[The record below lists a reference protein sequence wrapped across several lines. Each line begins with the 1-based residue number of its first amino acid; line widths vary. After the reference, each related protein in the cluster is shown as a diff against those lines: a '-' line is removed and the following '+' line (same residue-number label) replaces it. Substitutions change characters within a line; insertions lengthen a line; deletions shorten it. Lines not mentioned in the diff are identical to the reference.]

1 MNRRLARVPQFT
13 QFAAALLLLAS
24 FPKVFLGQTLQI
36 SSPADGAVV
45 TPGQTLTVTVNA
57 DPAAVSGVII
67 IGQTTLGI
75 TPLITAP
82 PYQFS
87 IDIPADI
94 TAGNYTLTALGFP
107 LSGTGPI
114 LSTVTI
120 DIERSDTPIGI
131 SSDPASIPFSYAGVT
146 CYLFITGA
154 FADGS
159 QVALAE
165 STRITYSS
173 DALAVATVDERGA
186 VTAVAPGSANIT
198 VTYAGVSTQ
207 VPVTVAQPVTLI
219 PSVASLYTS
228 QSLLLTSLVNMA
240 PGVDQSLTWS
250 ISPQLG
256 SIDQTGNYTAP
267 STVPSWTGVTVTA
280 TSVADPTK
288 SASAQIWI
296 FPPVSIGITPPS
308 ATLSAGQ
315 LQVFTARI
323 QNGDFDANLS
333 IDPSGIGTFLPFH
346 GNTDPVTY
354 TPVAGAEYY
363 APSSISSQQTL
374 TITATSVADSS
385 KTASA
390 QITLVPSAA
399 VAVSPVDPTVY
410 ALQTLR
416 FTATINSGSSGT
428 ITWSLNP
435 NIGTITAA
443 GLYTAPSY
451 IVAQQAV
458 TVTAAGPSFGQ
469 TGTSILTL
477 VPRNS
482 AAIAVPTNLTATTT
496 SNTEIDLSWAGRSRG
511 ARLPDTVSS
520 TMAHGLASA
529 TAPRLPTVA

>member
-1 MNRRLARVPQFT
+1 V
-13 QFAAALLLLAS
+13 LLA
-24 FPKVFLGQTLQI
+24 QTLQI
-36 SSPADGAVV
+36 TAPADGALVYS
-45 TPGQTLTVTVNA
+45 GQTLTVTVNA
-57 DPAAVSGVII
+57 DPLAFQSVTVFSPDTEGKGTV
-67 IGQTTLGI
+67 
-75 TPLITAP
+75 LIAP

-87 IDIPADI
+87 VAVSPETPSGPYKTILAMGIPPFGGSPVYTAID
-94 TAGNYTLTALGFP
+94 
-107 LSGTGPI
+107 
-114 LSTVTI
+114 V
-120 DIERSDTPIGI
+120 DIERPDLPQQLKLNLETIRFGFVGEEAPQSVT
-131 SSDPASIPFSYAGVT
+131 GV
-146 CYLFITGA
+146 

-159 QVALAE
+159 LVGLE
-165 STRITYSS
+165 SSTYISYTS
-173 DALAVATVDERGA
+173 DTPAVATVDWRGM
-186 VTAVAPGSANIT
+186 VTAVAPGKANIT
-198 VTYAGVSTQ
+198 INYTTPSAGSISAQ
-207 VPVTVAQPVTLI
+207 VPVTVPPPIVVL
-219 PSVASLYTS
+219 PSASSLYLSQSEPLAASLAIDPA
-228 QSLLLTSLVNMA
+228 L
-240 PGVDQSLTWS
+240 DQSVTWS
-250 ISPQLG
+250 MSPQLG

-482 AAIAVPTNLTATTT
+482 AAIAVPTNLIATTT
-496 SNTEIDLSWAGRSRG
+496 SNTEIDLSWAGSSEPGGTIAGGSGHGPQHQSAG
-511 ARLPDTVSS
+511 ASS
-520 TMAHGLASA
+520 GPGGRMGGGDAASH
-529 TAPRLPTVA
+529 

>member
-267 STVPSWTGVTVTA
+267 STVPSWTGE
-280 TSVADPTK
+280 
-288 SASAQIWI
+288 
-296 FPPVSIGITPPS
+296 IG
-308 ATLSAGQ
+308 
-315 LQVFTARI
+315 R
-323 QNGDFDANLS
+323 
-333 IDPSGIGTFLPFH
+333 
-346 GNTDPVTY
+346 
-354 TPVAGAEYY
+354 
-363 APSSISSQQTL
+363 
-374 TITATSVADSS
+374 
-385 KTASA
+385 
-390 QITLVPSAA
+390 
-399 VAVSPVDPTVY
+399 
-410 ALQTLR
+410 
-416 FTATINSGSSGT
+416 
-428 ITWSLNP
+428 
-435 NIGTITAA
+435 
-443 GLYTAPSY
+443 
-451 IVAQQAV
+451 
-458 TVTAAGPSFGQ
+458 
-469 TGTSILTL
+469 
-477 VPRNS
+477 
-482 AAIAVPTNLTATTT
+482 
-496 SNTEIDLSWAGRSRG
+496 
-511 ARLPDTVSS
+511 
-520 TMAHGLASA
+520 AH
-529 TAPRLPTVA
+529 V